1 MIKIIILIIINV
13 FLANINAKDYKNDTD
28 FFIAK
33 NLFQKQEYLK
43 SEFILKNIILENE
56 NNNKYVIKAKILKAL
71 IEYKKNDKINAEYTI
86 KDTGKINNNYNYYAK
101 ILYLKSIIYYNI
113 NNNYLK
119 KFFKIN
125 NNKQDK
131 TYEYKAL
138 LALKK
143 IKTYKKYSN
152 KIKNN
157 IKIIKNDINK
167 YKINICNYYIKKKA
181 YLAVINRLEYK
192 DSNLKLKDMEDYYK
206 IYMIL
211 KSYNELLLDNISKKI
226 LNKIKKNVKIQES
239 SNLLYQ

>member
-1 MIKIIILIIINV
+1 MIKIIILIITNL
-13 FLANINAKDYKNDTD
+13 FLANINAKDYKNNTD

-56 NNNKYVIKAKILKAL
+56 KNNKYVIKAKILKAL

-86 KDTGKINNNYNYYAK
+86 KNIGKINSNYNAK

-119 KFFKIN
+119 KILKIN

-143 IKTYKKYSN
+143 IKTYKKHSK

-157 IKIIKNDINK
+157 IKIIKNDINQ

-181 YLAVINRLEYK
+181 YIAVINRLEYK
-192 DSNLKLKDMEDYYK
+192 DSYLKLKEIEDYYT

-211 KSYNELLLDNISKKI
+211 KSYNELLLDNISKNI
-226 LNKIKKNVKIQES
+226 LNKIKKNVRIQES

>member
-1 MIKIIILIIINV
+1 MIKIIIIITL
-13 FLANINAKDYKNDTD
+13 FFTNINAKNYKNNTD

-33 NLFQKQEYLK
+33 NLFQKQEYSK

-56 NNNKYVIKAKILKAL
+56 NNNKYVIKAKILKTL
-71 IEYKKNDKINAEYTI
+71 IEYKKNEKLNAEYTI
-86 KDTGKINNNYNYYAK
+86 KDLNKLINQSNYYNK
-101 ILYLKSIIYYNI
+101 ILYLKSIIYYNA
-113 NNNYLK
+113 NNSYLK
-119 KFFKIN
+119 KILKIN

-143 IKTYKKYSN
+143 IKTYKKYSK

-157 IKIIKNDINK
+157 IKIIKNNLNQ

-181 YLAVINRLEYK
+181 YIAVINRLDYK
-192 DSNLKLKDMEDYYK
+192 DITFKIKYIEDYYT

-239 SNLLYQ
+239 SSLLYQ